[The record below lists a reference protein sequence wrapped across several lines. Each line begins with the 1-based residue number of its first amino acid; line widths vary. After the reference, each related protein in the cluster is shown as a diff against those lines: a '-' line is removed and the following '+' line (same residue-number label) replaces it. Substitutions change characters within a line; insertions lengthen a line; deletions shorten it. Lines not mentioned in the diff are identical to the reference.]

1 MDISAR
7 SYFTT
12 GVTFTV
18 AGAIA
23 LAPLA
28 IPTEG
33 RTIALPSVS
42 TSTADVRLS
51 AVINP
56 AHVDA
61 LITALRSGLAEVT
74 TGLDN
79 ITTQTGIGLNNVLT
93 RTQALNTGLWNR
105 LIEAAGPG
113 ALGALVAALGSY
125 SEASL
130 ALTASSIEGA
140 AGSLLVLPGDV
151 TDIIGS
157 TLIGSLNTALYAI
170 TDVVNNPLRLASY
183 TGLLAGVVNIVGD
196 ILVAQDPNYSTG
208 LLPGPSGHLGLVG
221 TALNSTLG
229 AVINV
234 VGLGSDG
241 LTGQINLAV
250 DSLSSALDNLA
261 QQSGSGLVTGL
272 VGLIQGLALNP
283 IQIINNTAVVGGLV
297 NIGLPVFAALN
308 PLLTSAADAV
318 VGVQTGLN
326 IALNAIGNDP
336 LDLASYTTA
345 LGGLFNGGFDVTSAA
360 IMAGTSLAAAP
371 VNVLAGVTNTTA
383 ALITALTTNLTET
396 VAGLLNQVGLGAA
409 AEAAL
414 SLGVQINEA
423 VNGVAEFVAGDVLG
437 GIAGLINDA
446 NDNLQALN
454 NDARNAINDLLGYT
468 PPLGLQQVQTEA
480 VEEGPGDG
488 VSEDGVSGDGELE
501 STLVDTTLVSG
512 RSAPV
517 LPDEDLAVSDEEEGD
532 GSLDGSG
539 DDATN
544 DDATNEEGPLDGATD
559 DGSLDGAGEDEDD
572 VANVDKDSR
581 DAGSLDDDAANDDGD
596 EGVDTKK
603 AGVKG
608 SGNKNAGKTG
618 AGDNDSGGDSDAGG
632 SDSGSDGD
640 SGNTGGG
647 DSGND

>member
-1 MDISAR
+1 MEISAR
-7 SYFTT
+7 SYLTAGVAFT
-12 GVTFTV
+12 
-18 AGAIA
+18 AASAIA
-23 LAPLA
+23 LTPLA

-33 RTIALPSVS
+33 RTIALPNV
-42 TSTADVRLS
+42 STADVELS
-51 AVINP
+51 AIINP

-61 LITALRSGLAEVT
+61 LITALRNGLAEVT
-74 TGLDN
+74 VGIDN
-79 ITTQTGIGLNNVLT
+79 ITTQTAIGLNNVLT

-113 ALGALVAALGSY
+113 ALGALVTALGAY

-130 ALTASSIEGA
+130 AMTANSIEGA
-140 AGSLLVLPGDV
+140 AGSVLVLPGDV

-170 TDVVNNPLRLASY
+170 TDVINNPLRLASY

-371 VNVLAGVTNTTA
+371 VNVLAGITNTAA
-383 ALITALTTNLTET
+383 ALVTQLTTNLTQV
-396 VAGLLNQVGLGAA
+396 VAGLLTQVGLDGAA
-409 AEAAL
+409 EMAL
-414 SLGVQINEA
+414 SLGVQVNQA
-423 VNGVAEFVAGDVLG
+423 VNGVAGFIAGDVLG
-437 GIAGLINDA
+437 GIAGLIGDA

-454 NDARNAINDLLGYT
+454 SDARNAINDLLGYT
-468 PPLGLQQVQTEA
+468 PPVLVQRVETEA
-480 VEEGPGDG
+480 VDEGPDDAISADV
-488 VSEDGVSGDGELE
+488 VSEDAEP
-501 STLVDTTLVSG
+501 DTTLVSNK
-512 RSAPV
+512 SAPEPETTAPA
-517 LPDEDLAVSDEEEGD
+517 LADDELVASDDEVSEDPLEDSDD
-532 GSLDGSG
+532 GSLD
-539 DDATN
+539 
-544 DDATNEEGPLDGATD
+544 EATD
-559 DGSLDGAGEDEDD
+559 DGSIDGIDDDEDEDE
-572 VANVDKDSR
+572 
-581 DAGSLDDDAANDDGD
+581 AGSLSDGSVGSVGDDETTDDGD
-596 EGVDTKK
+596 AAADD
-603 AGVKG
+603 KG
-608 SGNKNAGKTG
+608 AGKDSAG
-618 AGDNDSGGDSDAGG
+618 AGGDSDGGASDGG
-632 SDSGSDGD
+632 SEK
-640 SGNTGGG
+640 GNGNSGGG